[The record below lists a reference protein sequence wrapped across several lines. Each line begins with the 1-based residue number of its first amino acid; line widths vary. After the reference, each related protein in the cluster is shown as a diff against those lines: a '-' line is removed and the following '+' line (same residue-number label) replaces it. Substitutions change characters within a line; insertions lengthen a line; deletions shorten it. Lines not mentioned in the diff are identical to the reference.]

1 METIKKKEKSELFNQ
16 FKKELK
22 EIDKQI
28 DLLKKQREK
37 LCKDYSKKL
46 HKEWARIMRRTN
58 INDMSKWTP
67 ILCKD

>member
-1 METIKKKEKSELFNQ
+1 MEKRKEKSELFNQ

-28 DLLKKQREK
+28 DLLKKQK
-37 LCKDYSKKL
+37 GKVCKDYNKKL
-46 HKEWARIMRRTN
+46 NKEWAKIMRRTD

-67 ILCKD
+67 ILCED

>member
-1 METIKKKEKSELFNQ
+1 MVKNKKQELFKQ

-28 DLLKKQREK
+28 DLLKKARWK
-37 LCKDYSKKL
+37 LCYKYNKELK
-46 HKEWARIMRRTN
+46 KEWAEISRRTD

-67 ILCKD
+67 ILCED

>member
-46 HKEWARIMRRTN
+46 HKE
-58 INDMSKWTP
+58 
-67 ILCKD
+67 

>member
-1 METIKKKEKSELFNQ
+1 MKKEKSELFNQ

-28 DLLKKQREK
+28 DLLKKQRGK

-46 HKEWARIMRRTN
+46 HKE
-58 INDMSKWTP
+58 
-67 ILCKD
+67 